1 MKKLLNFKNIAI
13 AALII
18 YVLLQW
24 FNPGGVMPG
33 GRTIRRTI
41 KIDGKKYEV
50 LKHTIDTIEVEKV
63 KVVTKKGEDIVHEV
77 IDVDTLVLKE
87 LVNVDTAALL
97 KDYLAKVVYKDTLT
111 LDGGLGTIALTD
123 TITKNRILGR
133 TWDAKVKER
142 IIKEELIVKEPA
154 KAQLY
159 YGLNAGFNK
168 EDYVSA
174 VGGGLILKTKKDKL
188 YQFNLGVNNR
198 TTDGTN
204 GGFSPYVGFG
214 TYWKIKVKK

>member
-33 GRTIRRTI
+33 GRTIR
-41 KIDGKKYEV
+41 IDGKKYEV

-87 LVNVDTAALL
+87 LVNVDSAAILR
-97 KDYLAKVVYKDTLT
+97 DYLAKVVYKDTLK
-111 LDGGLGTIALTD
+111 LDGGLGFIALTD

-133 TWDAKVKER
+133 TFDARVKER
-142 IIKEELIVKEPA
+142 IIKEEMIVKEPA
-154 KAQLY
+154 RNQVY

-168 EDYVSA
+168 EDYISA
-174 VGGGLILKTKKDKL
+174 VGAGLILKTKKDKI
-188 YQFNLGVNNR
+188 YNLNIGVNNR

>member
-1 MKKLLNFKNIAI
+1 MKKFVNFKNIAI

-33 GRTIRRTI
+33 GRTIR
-41 KIDGKKYEV
+41 IDGKKYEV

-87 LVNVDTAALL
+87 LVNVDSAAIL
-97 KDYLAKVVYKDTLT
+97 KDYLAKIVYKDTLV

-142 IIKEELIVKEPA
+142 IIKEEMIVKEPA
-154 KAQLY
+154 RNQVY

-174 VGGGLILKTKKDKL
+174 IGAGVILKTKKDKI
-188 YQFNLGVNNR
+188 YQLGIGVNNR

-204 GGFSPYVGFG
+204 GAFSPYVGFG

>member
-1 MKKLLNFKNIAI
+1 
-13 AALII
+13 
-18 YVLLQW
+18 
-24 FNPGGVMPG
+24 MPG
-33 GRTIRRTI
+33 GRTIR
-41 KIDGKKYEV
+41 IDGKKYEV
-50 LKHTIDTIEVEKV
+50 IKHTIDTIEVEKT
-63 KVVTKKGEDIVHEV
+63 KVVTKQGKDIVHEV

-87 LVNVDTAALL
+87 LVNVDSAAIL
-97 KDYLAKVVYKDTLT
+97 KDYLAKIVYKDTLT

-159 YGLNAGFNK
+159 YGLNGGFNK
-168 EDYVSA
+168 ADVVSH
-174 VGGGLILKTKKDKL
+174 VGAGLMLKTKKDKL
-188 YQFNLGVNNR
+188 YQFGLGVANR
-198 TTDGTN
+198 TVDGTN
-204 GGFSPYVGFG
+204 GSLSPFINFG